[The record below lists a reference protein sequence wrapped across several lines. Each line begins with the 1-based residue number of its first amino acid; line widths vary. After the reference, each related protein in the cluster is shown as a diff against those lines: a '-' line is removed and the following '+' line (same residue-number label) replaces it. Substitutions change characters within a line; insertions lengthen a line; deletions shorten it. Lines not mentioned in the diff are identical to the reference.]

1 MLLLKSNDMNNM
13 VPVILVVDDDSAN
26 LKVVGQLLKEY
37 EFRVEFAR
45 SGMNAIELLSEIKPD
60 LILLDVMMPEMNG
73 FETCEHIKKMPEYAG
88 IPILFLSA
96 LNEVNE
102 MVRGLNCGALD
113 FILKPF
119 SAPLLLSKI
128 NLHLD
133 LKRKTEAIEN
143 MNAILELQVAERT
156 AELEKANQELIQLD
170 ETKAEFLRIISHEI
184 RTPLNGIL
192 GFSALI
198 KNTNSG
204 EDIEKYTF
212 YLDRAVKRLERF
224 SINALNYTILRTGKY
239 DINLQTLQLNDL
251 IINAMKDLEQVIKDK
266 PVSFDIKVDQVCIQ
280 ADSEFAIDCIKSI
293 IDNAVKFSDPDSSV
307 SIIADAQSDGVWVKV
322 IDNGQ
327 GFSQKAMD
335 KLFTPFSPGDIF
347 INENEGLELALCRL
361 IMDMHK
367 GQIKV
372 YNLKK
377 GASVDL
383 FFPNAVSR

>member
-1 MLLLKSNDMNNM
+1 MNNK

-26 LKVVGQLLKEY
+26 LKVVGHLLKEY

-73 FETCEHIKKMPEYAG
+73 FETCERIKTIPEYAN

-119 SAPLLLSKI
+119 NAPLLLSKI

-133 LKRKTEAIEN
+133 LKRKTEAIER
-143 MNAILELQVAERT
+143 MNVTLELQVAERT

-170 ETKAEFLRIISHEI
+170 EIKAEFLRIISHEI

-192 GFSALI
+192 GFTALI
-198 KNTNSG
+198 KNTRSG
-204 EDIEKYTF
+204 EDIEKYTN

-224 SINALNYTILRTGKY
+224 SINALNYTVLRTGRY
-239 DINLQTLQLNDL
+239 NINLQTLLLNDL
-251 IINAMKDLEQVIKDK
+251 INNVRKDLEQIITDK
-266 PVSFDIKVDQVCIQ
+266 SVSFDIKVDHLCIQ
-280 ADSEFAIDCIKSI
+280 ADSEFAFDCLKSV
-293 IDNAVKFSDPDSSV
+293 IDNAVKFSEPDSSI
-307 SIIADAQSDGVWVKV
+307 SIIAEAQSDGIWVKV
-322 IDNGQ
+322 IDNGV

-335 KLFTPFSPGDIF
+335 KLFKPFSPGDIF
-347 INENEGLELALCRL
+347 VNENEGLELALCRL

-383 FFPNAVSR
+383 FFPNIKK